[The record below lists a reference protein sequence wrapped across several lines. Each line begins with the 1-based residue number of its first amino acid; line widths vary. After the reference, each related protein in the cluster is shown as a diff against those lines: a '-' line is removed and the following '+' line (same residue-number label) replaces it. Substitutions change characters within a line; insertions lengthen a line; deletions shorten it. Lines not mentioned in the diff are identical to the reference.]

1 MTPSLS
7 DDPYR
12 YRWEGKLQAA
22 GGNPYQVRPRDPPWA
37 QLRDS
42 AFPRVVGKDFK
53 AVYGPLI
60 EQVELWTYRVV
71 SASVSDAE
79 SQVFWFKLPY
89 ALCDLAAI
97 WGLWLLLSAHI
108 AGRALDPAETARLQ
122 LALVLYA
129 RVVLFKGLLPQLVL
143 AFALWPSAPH
153 PSDISLNSLPTING
167 RTS

>member
-79 SQVFWFKLPY
+79 RQVFWFKLPY

-97 WGLWLLLSAHI
+97 AAYIQFAKVPPDRGGWGIGHIGPVAEGIVVWFAAIPLLLLI
-108 AGRALDPAETARLQ
+108 TRLI
-122 LALVLYA
+122 
-129 RVVLFKGLLPQLVL
+129 GE
-143 AFALWPSAPH
+143 
-153 PSDISLNSLPTING
+153 
-167 RTS
+167 RTER